1 MKLIRFGNEGHE
13 KPGIIVN
20 DTWYD
25 VSGVVTDYNEAFFAN
40 NDIKKLQ
47 DALAAGTSF
56 PVVEPTTRL
65 GSVVARP
72 SKIICIGL
80 NYVDHCLE
88 TNAPIPTEPVLFFK
102 STTALCGPN
111 DHVVIPKNSVKTD
124 WEVELAFVIGK
135 KASYVEESE
144 ALDYVAGYCLHN
156 DYSEREFQLER
167 GGQWAKGKGCDTFAP
182 LGPFLATPDEIAD
195 VNNLKMWLTVNGKT
209 YQNSNT
215 LNLVFKIPFLV
226 HYLSQFMTLLPG
238 DVISTGTPP
247 GVGLGIKPEPVYVKA
262 GDVIELGIE
271 GLGTSKQTA
280 VAYTKN
286 KSMAAQQYFLALDL
300 KEDPAL
306 IAEYKAYHQ
315 NVWPEIIE
323 SIKSSGITCLDIYCV
338 SNRLFMVLE
347 ANENF
352 SFEAKSAT
360 DAVNEVVQ
368 KWETLMWT
376 YQQAMPGSKPGEKWV
391 LLEKIFTL
399 PQ

>member
-1 MKLIRFGNEGHE
+1 MKLIRFGNEGYE

-20 DTWYD
+20 DIWYD
-25 VSGVVTDYNEAFFAN
+25 VSSVVVDYNETFFAN

-47 DALAAGTSF
+47 DAVAAGTSF
-56 PVVEPTTRL
+56 PVVEPNTRM

-111 DHVVIPKNSVKTD
+111 DDVVIPKNSVKTD
-124 WEVELAFVIGK
+124 WEVELAFVISK

-182 LGPFLATPDEIAD
+182 LGPFLATPDEITD

-247 GVGLGIKPEPVYVKA
+247 GVGLGIKPEPVYVKP
-262 GDVIELGIE
+262 GDIIELGIE

-280 VAYTKN
+280 VAYTK
-286 KSMAAQQYFLALDL
+286 K
-300 KEDPAL
+300 
-306 IAEYKAYHQ
+306 
-315 NVWPEIIE
+315 
-323 SIKSSGITCLDIYCV
+323 
-338 SNRLFMVLE
+338 
-347 ANENF
+347 
-352 SFEAKSAT
+352 
-360 DAVNEVVQ
+360 
-368 KWETLMWT
+368 
-376 YQQAMPGSKPGEKWV
+376 
-391 LLEKIFTL
+391 
-399 PQ
+399 

>member
-25 VSGVVTDYNEAFFAN
+25 VSGVVTDYNEAFFSN

-47 DALAAGTSF
+47 DAVAAGISF

-72 SKIICIGL
+72 SKIVCIGL

-111 DHVVIPKNSVKTD
+111 DNVVIPKNSVKTD

-135 KASYVEESE
+135 KASYVEEAD

-182 LGPFLATPDEIAD
+182 LGPFLATPDEVDD

-247 GVGLGIKPEPVYVKA
+247 GVGLGIKPEPIYVKP

-280 VAYTKN
+280 VAYTK
-286 KSMAAQQYFLALDL
+286 K
-300 KEDPAL
+300 
-306 IAEYKAYHQ
+306 
-315 NVWPEIIE
+315 
-323 SIKSSGITCLDIYCV
+323 
-338 SNRLFMVLE
+338 
-347 ANENF
+347 
-352 SFEAKSAT
+352 
-360 DAVNEVVQ
+360 
-368 KWETLMWT
+368 
-376 YQQAMPGSKPGEKWV
+376 
-391 LLEKIFTL
+391 
-399 PQ
+399 